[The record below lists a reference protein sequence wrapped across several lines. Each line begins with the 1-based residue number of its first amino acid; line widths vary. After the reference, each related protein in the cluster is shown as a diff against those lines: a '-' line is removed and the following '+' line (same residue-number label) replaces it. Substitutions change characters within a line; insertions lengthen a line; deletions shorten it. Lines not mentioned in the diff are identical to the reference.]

1 MSPNWVLTAAHC
13 AKLVFIGTYTGD
25 QVVVGMHDRQD
36 QAEEGREKIKI
47 GDKFLHPDYDTPDR
61 ANDIALLKLETP
73 ATLGD
78 TVSPPCLPHYGDYGD
93 ESSYAPGND
102 TDDDDEVMMMCVQV
116 WSVC

>member
-1 MSPNWVLTAAHC
+1 MIFHELRVKGKYFYLESS
-13 AKLVFIGTYTGD
+13 F
-25 QVVVGMHDRQD
+25 
-36 QAEEGREKIKI
+36 
-47 GDKFLHPDYDTPDR
+47 
-61 ANDIALLKLETP
+61 DIALLKLETP

>member
-1 MSPNWVLTAAHC
+1 MVTTAEDHSCLLTGFSPRHTAPSWSSSEPT
-13 AKLVFIGTYTGD
+13 LGTRWWWGCTT
-25 QVVVGMHDRQD
+25 DRTRQRR
-36 QAEEGREKIKI
+36 AGR
-47 GDKFLHPDYDTPDR
+47 R
-61 ANDIALLKLETP
+61 SS
-73 ATLGD
+73 LGD